1 MQQSPALCRRV
12 QARDVAVKILNT
24 AFSQRCLF
32 RGSHAYTQIVNTA
45 PDIRRVAGSPHPPGP
60 PFLPRLL
67 SGRIFRQSTV
77 DFLQDNARRYGDL
90 VHYGGFNRQIYQFN
104 HPELIQEL
112 LVNTEPRNRRGI
124 VMQRSRFVLGN
135 GLLTS
140 EEPVHMRQRRM
151 AAPAFH
157 RVRIAAYGDVIARYA
172 SEMVERWQPGALDV
186 HPEMLLLALRIVG
199 KCLFD
204 TDAKSEVKK
213 IAAAVDAFMGFL
225 PLVFLPFSKVIES
238 LPFGPMAKIR
248 KGGADLDTLIY
259 GMIAERRKS
268 PGDRGDLL
276 SMLLEAQDTED
287 TASGGM
293 TDQQVRDECLT
304 IMLAGHETTANG
316 LSFALWML
324 AKHPEVQERVHEE
337 AVRVLDDRLP
347 TAADYPALKQA
358 YMAFAE
364 TMRLYPPVWVIG
376 RSAGPEPYEFR
387 GFKIPAGAVL
397 IAPQFV
403 IHRDPRFWDEPE
415 KFDPQRFAAEEKNS
429 DGTIPAVKP
438 RPRFAY
444 YPFGAG
450 SRQCIGEGLA
460 WMEGVFVLSSIVRQ
474 WRLRPATDA
483 PEDLPMSPMI
493 SLRPRNGVPLVIE
506 RR

>member
-1 MQQSPALCRRV
+1 MLRPVERICPLSHKQSEW
-12 QARDVAVKILNT
+12 
-24 AFSQRCLF
+24 
-32 RGSHAYTQIVNTA
+32 RGAYTRKVNTE
-45 PDIRRVAGSPHPPGP
+45 PDIRVKPGSKELPGP

-67 SGRIFRQSTV
+67 SGKMFRQSTV
-77 DFLQDNARRYGDL
+77 DFLTNNRRQYGDL
-90 VHYGGFNRQIYQFN
+90 VHYGGFNRKIFQFN

-112 LVNTEPRNRRGI
+112 LVNDEPRNRRGI
-124 VMQRSRFVLGN
+124 VMQRSRFILGD

-140 EEPVHMRQRRM
+140 EEPLHMRQRRM

-157 RVRIAAYGDVIARYA
+157 RARIAAYGDVISRYA
-172 SEMVERWQPGALDV
+172 GEMAERWEPGPLDI

-204 TDAKSEVKK
+204 TDAQADVKK

-225 PLVFLPFSKVIES
+225 PLVFLPFSRTIEK
-238 LPFGPMAKIR
+238 LPFGPMKKIR
-248 KGGADLDTLIY
+248 RGGVDLDAIIY

-276 SMLLEAQDTED
+276 SMLLEATD
-287 TASGGM
+287 TADNSEGVTHGQMAGTSNGSGSRM
-293 TDQQVRDECLT
+293 SDKQVRDECLT
-304 IMLAGHETTANG
+304 VMLAGHETTANG

-324 AKHPEVQERVHEE
+324 ANYPQAQEQVHEE
-337 AVRVLDDRLP
+337 AVRVLDNRPP
-347 TAADYPALKQA
+347 TAADYPSLKYA

-376 RSAGPEPYEFR
+376 RSAGPEPYAFR
-387 GFKIPAGAVL
+387 GFEIPAGAIL
-397 IAPQFV
+397 IAPQIV
-403 IHRDPRFWDEPE
+403 VQRDARFWPDPE
-415 KFDPQRFAAEEKNS
+415 KFDPLRFASEEKQA
-429 DGTIPAVKP
+429 DGKPA
-438 RPRFAY
+438 RPKFAY

-460 WMEGVFVLSSIVRQ
+460 WMEGVFVLATICRN
-474 WRLRPATDA
+474 WRLRPAPDA
-483 PEDLPMSPMI
+483 PKELPMSPLI
-493 SLRPRNGVPLVIE
+493 SLRPKQGVPLVIE

>member
-1 MQQSPALCRRV
+1 
-12 QARDVAVKILNT
+12 
-24 AFSQRCLF
+24 
-32 RGSHAYTQIVNTA
+32 VNTE
-45 PDIRRVAGSPHPPGP
+45 PDIHVNPGSPYPPGP
-60 PFLPRLL
+60 PFFSRLL
-67 SGRIFRQSTV
+67 SGKVFRQSTIE
-77 DFLQDNARRYGDL
+77 FLTDNARRYGDL
-90 VHYGGFNRQIYQFN
+90 VHYSGLNRHIYQFN

-112 LVNTEPRNRRGI
+112 LINDEPRNVRGI
-124 VMQRSRFVLGN
+124 VMQRSRFILGN

-140 EEPVHMRQRRM
+140 EEPLHMRQRRM

-157 RVRIAAYGDVIARYA
+157 RARIAAYGDVIARYSA
-172 SEMVERWQPGALDV
+172 EMVEQWRPGPIDM

-204 TDAKSEVKK
+204 TDAKAEVKK

-225 PLVFLPFSKVIES
+225 PLVFLPFSKAIER
-238 LPFGPMAKIR
+238 LPFGPMEKIR
-248 KGGADLDTLIY
+248 KGGVDLDRIIY

-276 SMLLEAQDTED
+276 SMLLESVDTEGD
-287 TASGGM
+287 SSSLTSRM
-293 TDQQVRDECLT
+293 NDQQVRDECLT

-324 AKHPEVQERVHEE
+324 AKHPEEQERLHEE
-337 AVRVLDDRLP
+337 AIRVLGNRPP
-347 TAADYPALKQA
+347 TAADYPALKYA

-376 RSAGPEPYEFR
+376 RSCGPERYDFH
-387 GFKIPAGAVL
+387 GFTIPAGAIL
-397 IAPQFV
+397 IAPQIV
-403 IHRDPRFWDEPE
+403 VHRDPRFWPDPE
-415 KFDPQRFAAEEKNS
+415 KFDPLRFSPEDKSS
-429 DGTIPAVKP
+429 DGKPANGKA

-460 WMEGVFVLSSIVRQ
+460 WMEGVFVLATIFRTWKV
-474 WRLRPATDA
+474 RPAPGA
-483 PEDLPMSPMI
+483 PEELPMSPMI
-493 SLRPRNGVPLVIE
+493 SLRPKRGVPVVIE